1 MAMPE
6 HSPETALQRL
16 YGLQTDPTSRWRAT
30 VLAGALGALLA
41 TVHWSGILLGGALV
55 GLAWPTLRRALLA
68 GLGFGIAVVAVFALE
83 LALAGALANV
93 VAMGVLGAVP
103 LAVPLVGGPLGAV
116 VRGLFPDLPGG
127 N

>member
-1 MAMPE
+1 MPDD
-6 HSPETALQRL
+6 PPGTALQRL
-16 YGLQTDPTSRWRAT
+16 YALQTDPTNRWRAT

-41 TVHWSGILLGGALV
+41 TVHWSAILVGGALV
-55 GLAWPTLRRALLA
+55 GLAWPTFRRALLA

-83 LALAGALANV
+83 LALAGTLSNV
-93 VAMGVLGAVP
+93 AAMGMFGALP

-116 VRGLFPDLPGG
+116 VRGLFPDSSAR

>member
-1 MAMPE
+1 MPE

-68 GLGFGIAVVAVFALE
+68 
-83 LALAGALANV
+83 LAGALANV